1 MTTFQITLHYINNER
16 KVETLEKSFL
26 DIKNQL
32 DLYEKQHLNTIN
44 SYLKN
49 KREELKSLN
58 TRYLTVEK
66 EAQKRYDETLGAE
79 NTEDHNNISYA
90 LHISGIDYLTEN
102 KIQETKEVEE
112 KYSDFLDLFSKSTLI
127 ALYSLNENFLNKIC
141 DISSQT
147 FNQKIKISHF
157 NSRDYL
163 KASFNYLELVIDIP
177 KEPFE
182 SYISKLKEIQS
193 IRNKII
199 HAGSQITDD
208 SILKIVKKYSDSF
221 DYNEHNQFVK
231 VKSSKFVK
239 DFFNLLKNI
248 YEELLWLLEERQK
261 NETLK
266 NILENW
272 FGLIVEIIVTEINS
286 KKTSNKIRTI
296 DFIIELDKKSISKIN
311 GKLTLTH
318 SNENNIEFIDQTE
331 NDLIKE
337 FLEADKNGI
346 YLKKGLKTFMSF
358 NKNFDIRLLM
368 YKKNTIANND
378 YN

>member
-1 MTTFQITLHYINNER
+1 MTTFQVTFHYINNER
-16 KVETLEKSFL
+16 KIEILEKSFL

-49 KREELKSLN
+49 KQEELKSLN
-58 TRYLTVEK
+58 TRYITVEK

-79 NTEDHNNISYA
+79 NPEDQNNISYA
-90 LHISGIDYLTEN
+90 IHISGIDYLSEN
-102 KIQETKEVEE
+102 KIEETEEIGE

-177 KEPFE
+177 KEPFK
-182 SYISKLKEIQS
+182 SYISKLKEIQL

-208 SILKIVKKYSDSF
+208 SILKIVKKHSDSF
-221 DYNEHNQFVK
+221 DYNERNQFVK
-231 VKSSKFVK
+231 IKSSKFVK
-239 DFFNLLKNI
+239 DFFKLLKNV

-272 FGLIVEIIVTEINS
+272 FGLIEGKIIVTEIDS

-296 DFIIELDKKSISKIN
+296 DFKIKSDNKNIPELN

-318 SNENNIEFIDQTE
+318 SNEYNLEFIDQTE
-331 NDLIKE
+331 NDLIKG
-337 FLEADKNGI
+337 FLEADKGGI
-346 YLKKGLKTFMSF
+346 YLKKGFKTFMSF
-358 NKNFDIRLLM
+358 NEKNDIRLLM
-368 YKKNTIANND
+368 Y
-378 YN
+378 